1 MAKGRRGGIVFVVA
15 AALALSGSGGAAARL
30 AAGELPR
37 DRDGWIQV
45 KSANF
50 LLFSDAGERRTRK
63 VAEDLE
69 EVRSTLGQLSPHLV
83 LTAPCPTF
91 IYVFKN
97 GPAFARYMFEFQGK
111 RDEDTAG
118 YFVAAPWGNYMAIDG
133 DPRADAV
140 RIIRHEARKLLDGLK
155 AKRPEHRR

>member
-15 AALALSGSGGAAARL
+15 AALALSGSGGGAAARL

-83 LTAPCPTF
+83 LTAPCGSKRCWRPRSMPPTRPRP
-91 IYVFKN
+91 
-97 GPAFARYMFEFQGK
+97 GSCS
-111 RDEDTAG
+111 TASR
-118 YFVAAPWGNYMAIDG
+118 PK
-133 DPRADAV
+133 DPSIGA
-140 RIIRHEARKLLDGLK
+140 E
-155 AKRPEHRR
+155 E